1 MKSCVSELCVKQICV
16 KQGVGVSKNAVFV
29 ASEFYVHSNL
39 RYTQSEL

>member
-29 ASEFYVHSNL
+29 A
-39 RYTQSEL
+39 

>member
-29 ASEFYVHSNL
+29 D
-39 RYTQSEL
+39 